1 MEQSSLMGRQLDFF
15 NDCTISLPLVRALE
29 PKIKR
34 NVRKVLLP
42 NDSDFE
48 YQLQVLSYLVDNQYV
63 LLSHISKSISTLYLV
78 IFFLS
83 IT

>member
-15 NDCTISLPLVRALE
+15 NDCIISLPLVRALE